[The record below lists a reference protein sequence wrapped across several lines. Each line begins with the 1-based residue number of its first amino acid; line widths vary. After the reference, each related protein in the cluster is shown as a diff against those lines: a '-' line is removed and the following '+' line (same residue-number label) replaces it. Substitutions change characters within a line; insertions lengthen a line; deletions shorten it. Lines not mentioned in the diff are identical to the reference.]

1 MAAVEIL
8 GDPFVIVGDSTLV
21 EEEPE
26 IERVVLLND
35 YKGNCIRATVT
46 MGGQDYKVKVP
57 LHKVIMSFERA
68 LEAEGIPVPD
78 TVSGHDTLA
87 GFYDEVGFSFK
98 KLGKKAVG
106 VAKKATRSVA
116 KTATGAV
123 KDVVRG
129 RVPIK
134 PIEKHR
140 QKFLR
145 TKVGKLTSQVYKTG
159 KHGAVQAARSK
170 ALGAV
175 LAAGTAVPIVN
186 AVSGPALAAWTIA
199 NRADA
204 VAMAAKR
211 AHDAA
216 RAGNVTK
223 AGAAILDAAASQS
236 SQVASVRDAA
246 RGTGGALVRSA
257 LQTIPAG
264 SALARSRDRALAAQQ
279 ARKVMQSMPRF
290 GV

>member
-8 GDPFVIVGDSTLV
+8 GDPFVIVGDTTLV
-21 EEEPE
+21 EEPE
-26 IERVVLLND
+26 IERVILLND

-46 MGGQDYKVKVP
+46 LNGREYKVKVP

-68 LEAEGIPVPD
+68 LESEGVSVPD
-78 TVSGHDTLA
+78 TVSGCDTLA

-98 KLGKKAVG
+98 KLGKKAVS

-116 KTATGAV
+116 KTATTAV
-123 KDVVRG
+123 KDVARG

-140 QKFLR
+140 QKFLG
-145 TKVGKLTSQVYKTG
+145 TKVGKIVQKGYRTTKR
-159 KHGAVQAARSK
+159 GAIQAARSK

-175 LAAGTAVPIVN
+175 LAAGSAVPVVN
-186 AVSGPALAAWTIA
+186 AVSGPALAAWTVA

-204 VAMAAKR
+204 LAMAAKR
-211 AHDAA
+211 ATDAA

-236 SQVASVRDAA
+236 SQVANLRNAA

-264 SALARSRDRALAAQQ
+264 SSLARSKVRKIPKVPFVKIPKI
-279 ARKVMQSMPRF
+279 ARL
-290 GV
+290 

>member
-8 GDPFVIVGDSTLV
+8 GDPFVIVGDTTLV
-21 EEEPE
+21 EEPE
-26 IERVVLLND
+26 IERVILLND

-46 MGGQDYKVKVP
+46 LNGREYKVKVP

-68 LEAEGIPVPD
+68 LESEGVSAPD
-78 TVSGHDTLA
+78 TVSGCDTLA

-98 KLGKKAVG
+98 KLGSKAVN
-106 VAKKATRSVA
+106 VAKKATHSVA
-116 KTATGAV
+116 KTATTAV
-123 KDVVRG
+123 KDVASG

-140 QKFLR
+140 QKFLG
-145 TKVGKLTSQVYKTG
+145 TKVGRVVQKGYRTTKR
-159 KHGAVQAARSK
+159 GAIQAARSK

-175 LAAGTAVPIVN
+175 LAAGSAVPVVN
-186 AVSGPALAAWTIA
+186 AVSGPALAAWTVA

-204 VAMAAKR
+204 LAMAAKR
-211 AHDAA
+211 ATDAA

-236 SQVASVRDAA
+236 SQVANLRNAA

-264 SALARSRDRALAAQQ
+264 SSIARSR
-279 ARKVMQSMPRF
+279 ARKIPKVPFVKIPKIARL
-290 GV
+290 

>member
-8 GDPFVIVGDSTLV
+8 GDPFVIVGDTTLV
-21 EEEPE
+21 EEPE
-26 IERVVLLND
+26 IERVILLND

-46 MGGQDYKVKVP
+46 LNGREYKVKVP

-68 LEAEGIPVPD
+68 LESEGVSVPD
-78 TVSGHDTLA
+78 TVSGCDTLA

-98 KLGKKAVG
+98 KLGSKAVN

-116 KTATGAV
+116 KTATTAV
-123 KDVVRG
+123 KDVASG

-140 QKFLR
+140 QKFLS
-145 TKVGKLTSQVYKTG
+145 TKVGRVVQKGYRTTKR
-159 KHGAVQAARSK
+159 GAIQAARSK

-175 LAAGTAVPIVN
+175 LAAGSAVPVVN

-211 AHDAA
+211 ASEAA
-216 RAGNVTK
+216 RRGNLSRT
-223 AGAAILDAAASQS
+223 GAAILDAAAAQS
-236 SQVASVRDAA
+236 SQVASVRNAA

-264 SALARSRDRALAAQQ
+264 SSLARSRAKI
-279 ARKVMQSMPRF
+279 ARL
-290 GV
+290 